1 MDLQLN
7 GLRVLVTAGA
17 SGIGRATARAFA
29 AEGAR
34 VHICDVDQGALEAMA
49 ASDPRVSRSVCD
61 VSDRGAVACLFDE
74 AVELLGGLDCLVN
87 NAGIAGPTGRI
98 DEIAVEDWDRCI
110 AVDLT
115 GQFNCARLAVP
126 LLKHSENASMVN
138 LSSQAG
144 KHGFPLRSPYAAAK
158 WGVIGLT
165 KALSAELGEFSIRVN
180 AILPGLVDGPR
191 IQSVIANKARSLN
204 VSHEEMTARMFAG
217 VSIKRFVSPDDIAR
231 QIVFLASPYGR
242 TISGQ
247 EISVCGDTRMLS

>member
-1 MDLQLN
+1 MDLEIA

-17 SGIGRATARAFA
+17 NGIGRKIAEAFL
-29 AEGAR
+29 AEGAN
-34 VHICDVDQGALEAMA
+34 VHVCDVDAAALAGFAAAHPGAG
-49 ASDPRVSRSVCD
+49 ASLCD
-61 VSDRGAVACLFDE
+61 VADRAQVAALFE
-74 AVELLGGLDCLVN
+74 TASARLGGLDCLVN
-87 NAGIAGPTGRI
+87 NAGIAGPTGRV
-98 DEIAVEDWDRCI
+98 DEIDPVDWDRCL

-126 LLKHSENASMVN
+126 LLKHSANPSMIN

-144 KHGFPLRSPYAAAK
+144 KHGFPLRSPYCAAK

-165 KALSAELGEFSIRVN
+165 KALSAELGEFGIRVN

-191 IQSVIANKARSLN
+191 IQNVIANKARSFN

-217 VSIKRFVSPDDIAR
+217 VSIKEFVDPKHIAR
-231 QIVFLASPYGR
+231 QIVFLASPHAR

-247 EISVCGDTRMLS
+247 EISICGDTRMLA

>member
-1 MDLQLN
+1 MNLEMK

-17 SGIGRATARAFA
+17 NGIGRATARAFA

-34 VHICDVDQGALEAMA
+34 VHICDVDLGALEAMA
-49 ASDPRVSRSVCD
+49 KTDPELGQSVCD
-61 VSDRGAVACLFDE
+61 VSDRTAVARLFDE
-74 AVELLGGLDCLVN
+74 AVAALGGLDCLVN
-87 NAGIAGPTGRI
+87 NAGIAGPTGRV
-98 DEIAVEDWDRCI
+98 DEISAEDWDRCI

-126 LLKHSENASMVN
+126 LLKHSTNASMIN

-165 KALSAELGEFSIRVN
+165 KALSAELGEFGIRVN
-180 AILPGLVDGPR
+180 AICPGLVDGPR

-217 VSIKRFVSPDDIAR
+217 VSIKEFVNPNDIAK
-231 QIVFLASPYGR
+231 QIVFLASPFAR